1 MTLMIDAD
9 DNALFNAVHDGRK
22 FAIHY
27 EYSGYNH
34 NNASLRSH
42 KFWCIERP
50 RRGAPI
56 QIRFG
61 KIGTCGQTR
70 NKGISVY
77 DALERARSKE
87 AKGYYKIFT
96 RVAKPPAAA
105 PKPPAALPPLSEWAA
120 TMPAPDNN
128 HAHLDSDGIAT
139 DRTGR
144 QVCQMAV
151 EDANRIRAQYDL
163 CA

>member
-1 MTLMIDAD
+1 MTMMIDAD
-9 DNALFNAVHDGRK
+9 DSGLFAAVHDGRK
-22 FAIHY
+22 FAVHY
-27 EYSGYNH
+27 EYSGYNGS
-34 NNASLRSH
+34 NVSGRSD

-50 RRGAPI
+50 RRGAPV

-77 DALERARSKE
+77 DALDRARSKE
-87 AKGYYKIFT
+87 AKGYYKVFT
-96 RVAKPPAAA
+96 RVAKPPAAT
-105 PKPPAALPPLSEWAA
+105 PAALPPLSEWAA
-120 TMPAPDNN
+120 TMPSPFNKIT
-128 HAHLDSDGIAT
+128 HIDSDGIAT
-139 DRTGR
+139 DAHGR
-144 QVCQMAV
+144 LVCQMAV